1 MQHPGKLPPLS
12 IQHQHYQQEPILGVP
27 PIKIDALHNEDIL
40 ESEDEMP
47 SLGAGHHKVPS
58 FQANGNI
65 PSDKMTSQSAPSRA
79 VSTLSMMHPNNRI
92 GPAVPH
98 VVVKKEHAIV
108 LRKYKKRRGS
118 NASSLNMLQA
128 EDTNPSWIRENIL
141 MRECTRFTP
150 APPDPKDRK
159 RDEDPKCQCKKRK
172 KKHQDRFLEN
182 PDPSAKW
189 KVETHTH
196 TIATNAYG
204 EIEFIGA
211 VGGAVGQKARKF
223 IRVDYDTAPSKLLSL
238 FEDVWKLTKPK
249 LLISVTGGA
258 QNFPLNHRLKDVFR
272 KGLIKA
278 ATSTSA
284 WIITG
289 GTHAGV
295 MKYVGDAVRDHNLA
309 NGRSNV
315 VAIGIASWG
324 VITNREKLIDDNGK
338 FPASYNMDA
347 KKSNTMNVPLDPNHT
362 HFILVDKGRV
372 DQFGEEIT
380 LRGKL
385 EKAISEEQIQKSS
398 GKSAPVSIPIVCVV
412 VQGGPNTIQTA
423 YEAIRNGTPV
433 VVVAGSGRAADIMA
447 YAFQHT
453 KEYKT
458 KEGKKEIVRNVMP
471 ETVRVEVAKMI
482 EKEFGQKQLDLHL
495 TRIEACIQHKHLIT
509 VYELGASA
517 TMDIDGA
524 ILHALLKANKGRIQD
539 QLRLALIW
547 NRVDVAK
554 REIFTDDREWG
565 KGQLD
570 ESLRYALS
578 NNQVSFIE
586 LFLEQGVN
594 LKDYLTIKEL
604 TILYNEIRSNSLL
617 YEQLEKHRG
626 KYSNYKFNLE
636 HVGKVIRDLM
646 FDTYQPLYLR
656 DPGVYV
662 LLDADIRQDAPKQ
675 NEAYDDTGDDD
686 SYTDGEDLDEND
698 TGATPRVDPFSLQ
711 EGLASF
717 GNAMMPASLAGC
729 RRSVVARVGNAT
741 NPLKDMKKGLQ
752 PNQFEFPMRELFV
765 FAILQN
771 WHDMAKLF
779 WEEGRESIASAL
791 AGSKMLKGMASKED
805 DSDQI
810 ANMEEHAATYEEL
823 AIGVLNECYIEDE
836 ERSALLLVCEL
847 PYWGNSTCLSL
858 AVEAVDKNFIA
869 HSGVQ
874 SLLTQIW
881 MGKISDETS
890 PFHLWMCTVFPPLIY
905 FLVKY
910 REDEGDEE
918 QEELE
923 KRQSLKKK
931 KKLPAAKSIDDVFVA
946 EGDPRNKGIEMGVV
960 VHPPSDNG
968 DNGMASQTMLL
979 ENKNGHPAKPK
990 PSEDKDEDTFSLMN
1004 ARLDIRDSGV
1014 DLSWWQRFKFFYDAP
1029 MITFR
1034 HNVLSYMVFLVLY
1047 SYVILGKFAKDY
1059 FEYVLIIWVVS
1070 LFTEEFRQIA
1080 QGENSSWSSRLLAW
1094 ITDYWNIL
1102 DLVTLIT
1109 FAVAEILNFVGFTEA
1124 GHVILS
1130 LNLTLFFIRALHI
1143 FSISKQLGPKLIMI
1157 QRMMVDLMFF
1167 VAILAVF
1174 LIGYGIASQAIL
1186 FPNETDVSVIM
1197 RGILMRSYF
1206 QIFGE
1211 LFLEVI
1217 EGSDCT
1223 DNSTLVDGVDF
1234 FPCPEHSWIGIIL
1247 LAGYMMISNVLLL
1260 NLLIAMFSYT
1270 FSAIQDNTDTIWKF
1284 QRYDLIKEYFNR
1296 PPLTPPFILVSH
1308 FFYAVRFVIQHCCR
1322 TCTHW
1327 KIPELKQSLTDQEKK
1342 TLVLWEG
1349 INADNYTA
1357 KQRILVQQDLNER
1370 VKVAGDRVE
1379 DMTMKLD
1386 QVFDDAENQKGK
1398 AGPLGM
1404 HGGKGF
1410 EERLVR
1416 LENGM
1421 ERTNDALDWIIS
1433 ALSSGGNMEVKLA
1446 PPKLKDIQ
1454 RREDSVDIA
1463 EEVSRFEVPVSLEAL
1478 GIMIHKKSRASPYP
1492 GTAMRRFPVP
1502 DDKVPWETAF
1512 PHYTPVRYTHR
1523 SVEEGPHWADIDLM
1537 SMPTS
1542 SRSVLL
1548 FNQMDVQ
1555 CKYNRRSHMKAYQ
1568 IKDGLPL
1575 NPKGRTG
1582 LSGRGLL
1589 GRWGPNHA
1597 ADPIATRWKRKP
1609 DDGSILMDEDK
1620 PVLEFI
1626 AIQRVDNQQWAIPGG
1641 MVEPGHLVSETLK
1654 REFGEEA
1661 LGALNKT
1668 DEEAARI
1675 GEHVEKLFSNG
1686 VEVYKGYVDDPRN
1699 TDNAWMETVAMNF
1712 HDEDGSGFGS
1722 FTLEASDDAQSVR
1735 WQRVSSKIPLFASH
1749 TAMLKKVAE
1758 LHKAAF

>member
-1 MQHPGKLPPLS
+1 MYKVENTLYDL
-12 IQHQHYQQEPILGVP
+12 
-27 PIKIDALHNEDIL
+27 L
-40 ESEDEMP
+40 EEEEN
-47 SLGAGHHKVPS
+47 
-58 FQANGNI
+58 QI
-65 PSDKMTSQSAPSRA
+65 
-79 VSTLSMMHPNNRI
+79 
-92 GPAVPH
+92 
-98 VVVKKEHAIV
+98 
-108 LRKYKKRRGS
+108 
-118 NASSLNMLQA
+118 
-128 EDTNPSWIRENIL
+128 TNPSWIRENIL

-150 APPDPKDRK
+150 APPDIKDRK
-159 RDEDPKCQCKKRK
+159 GDEDPKCQCKKRK

-196 TIATNAYG
+196 TIPTNAYG
-204 EIEFIGA
+204 KIEFIGA

-223 IRVDYDTAPSKLLSL
+223 IRVDYDTAPSKLLAL
-238 FEDVWKLTKPK
+238 FKDVWKLTKPK

-309 NGRSNV
+309 NGQNNV

-324 VITNREKLIDDNGK
+324 VITNRAKLIDDNGT
-338 FPASYNMDA
+338 FPAYYNMDA
-347 KKSNTMNVPLDPNHT
+347 KKGKTLVSKPHKNHAHLDPNHT

-372 DQFGEEIT
+372 DEFGEEIT

-398 GKSAPVSIPIVCVV
+398 GESASVSIPVVCVV
-412 VQGGPNTIQTA
+412 VQGGPNTIETA
-423 YEAIRNGTPV
+423 FEAITNGTPV

-447 YAFQHT
+447 YACQHT
-453 KEYKT
+453 IELKEV
-458 KEGKKEIVRNVMP
+458 VRNVMP
-471 ETVRVEVAKMI
+471 EMVRVEVAKMI
-482 EKEFGQKQLDLHL
+482 EKEFGQKQLDHHL

-509 VYELGASA
+509 VYELGASS

-524 ILHALLKANKGRIQD
+524 ILHAILKANKGGILD

-578 NNQVSFIE
+578 NNQANFIE

-604 TILYNEIRSNSLL
+604 TILYNEIQSSSLL
-617 YEQLEKHRG
+617 KQLKKKRA
-626 KYSNYKFNLE
+626 KINLE
-636 HVGKVIRDLM
+636 HVGKVIHNLM
-646 FDTYQPLYLR
+646 FDTYQ
-656 DPGVYV
+656 
-662 LLDADIRQDAPKQ
+662 LLDQYLPKKGGDDIRQDAPKQ
-675 NEAYDDTGDDD
+675 NEAYDDVGDDD
-686 SYTDGEDLDEND
+686 SSDGEDMDEND
-698 TGATPRVDPFSLQ
+698 TGATI
-711 EGLASF
+711 
-717 GNAMMPASLAGC
+717 MPA
-729 RRSVVARVGNAT
+729 N
-741 NPLKDMKKGLQ
+741 MKKD
-752 PNQFEFPMRELFV
+752 QFEFPMRELFV

-810 ANMEEHAATYEEL
+810 ANMEEHAETYEEL

-836 ERSALLLVCEL
+836 KRSALLLVFEL
-847 PYWGNSTCLSL
+847 PSWGNSTCLSL
-858 AVEAVDKNFIA
+858 AVEAMDKNFIA
-869 HSGVQ
+869 HPGVQ

-881 MGKISDETS
+881 MGKISDKTS
-890 PFHLWMCTVFPPLIY
+890 PFHLWMCTLFPPLIY
-905 FLVKY
+905 FLVKFH
-910 REDEGDEE
+910 EDDEE
-918 QEELE
+918 E
-923 KRQSLKKK
+923 KLS
-931 KKLPAAKSIDDVFVA
+931 AAKSI
-946 EGDPRNKGIEMGVV
+946 MGALD
-960 VHPPSDNG
+960 HPPSDNG
-968 DNGMASQTMLL
+968 DNGMASQT
-979 ENKNGHPAKPK
+979 KYG
-990 PSEDKDEDTFSLMN
+990 
-1004 ARLDIRDSGV
+1004 LDIRYSGV
-1014 DLSWWQRFKFFYDAP
+1014 ALSWWQKFKFFYDAP
-1029 MITFR
+1029 MNTFR
-1034 HNVLSYMVFLVLY
+1034 HNVLSYIVFLVLY

-1070 LFTEEFRQIA
+1070 LCTEEFRQIA
-1080 QGENSSWSSRLLAW
+1080 QGVNSSWSSRLLAW

-1102 DLVTLIT
+1102 DMATLIT
-1109 FAVAEILNFVGFTEA
+1109 FAVAEILNFVGFSEA
-1124 GHVILS
+1124 GHVLLS

-1234 FPCPEHSWIGIIL
+1234 FPCPEHSWIGIVL

-1284 QRYDLIKEYFNR
+1284 QRYYLIKEYFNR
-1296 PPLTPPFILVSH
+1296 PTIIPPFILASH

-1327 KIPELKQSLTDQEKK
+1327 KIPELKQWLTDQEKK

-1357 KQRILVQQDLNER
+1357 KQRILVQQNLNER
-1370 VKVAGDRVE
+1370 VKETGDRVE
-1379 DMTMKLD
+1379 DMTIKLD
-1386 QVFDDAENQKGK
+1386 
-1398 AGPLGM
+1398 

-1410 EERLVR
+1410 GERLVR

-1421 ERTNDALDWIIS
+1421 ERTNDALDWMIS
-1433 ALSSGGNMEVKLA
+1433 ALSSLSSSGNREVKLA

-1454 RREDSVDIA
+1454 RREDSLDIA
-1463 EEVSRFEVPVSLEAL
+1463 EEVARFKVPDSLEAL

-1512 PHYTPVRYTHR
+1512 PLYTPVRYTHR
-1523 SVEEGPHWADIDLM
+1523 SVEKGPHWADIDLM
-1537 SMPTS
+1537 SMPES
-1542 SRSVLL
+1542 SRPVLL
-1548 FNQMDVQ
+1548 YNQMDEQ

-1641 MVEPGHLVSETLK
+1641 MVQPGHLVSETLN

-1668 DEEAARI
+1668 DDEAALI
-1675 GEHVEKLFSNG
+1675 
-1686 VEVYKGYVDDPRN
+1686 RN
-1699 TDNAWMETVAMNF
+1699 MSTSSSRTVLRY
-1712 HDEDGSGFGS
+1712 
-1722 FTLEASDDAQSVR
+1722 T
-1735 WQRVSSKIPLFASH
+1735 RVMWTIQGTPI
-1749 TAMLKKVAE
+1749 TPG
-1758 LHKAAF
+1758 